1 MKTDFAIAVSGIAG
15 PTGGTDEKP
24 VGTVWI
30 AIATPESTKASKYWF
45 GKHRGRTVVR
55 TTLEALNFLRIEL
68 EGIVNRTFK

>member
-1 MKTDFAIAVSGIAG
+1 MKTDFAIATSGIAG

-30 AIATPESTKASKYWF
+30 AVATPESTKALKYWF

-55 TTLEALNFLRIEL
+55 TTLEALNFLRIEIK
-68 EGIVNRTFK
+68 GIVNRTIK